1 MAYLGLRVKRKPKS
15 SHFTHEF
22 HTVLKLTEAKVPL
35 KNTADPYSRALLS
48 EQYSDGGVIPN
59 KNPGASYELLLD
71 SLSA

>member
-1 MAYLGLRVKRKPKS
+1 LAYLGLRVKRKPKS